1 MTRLRANR
9 WLASGAGG
17 ASLLAAAMVTAAL
30 FLPFVSQGCAG
41 CSAFYG
47 AGLPAAALRVSP
59 DAWAVVWILGIL
71 ASTAVLFLAGVGVRL
86 MAILSAAA
94 SLATLGLA
102 IFEGA
107 VAFPRT
113 LPAAEL
119 LPGVPVYYVLD
130 SGYYLFLIGGA
141 VAVVAAAAMSLVG
154 GDERINPRALGHP
167 GAAAAAGWACLVV
180 VAIAFAGAFLPFA
193 ALNCGFGCPAFVGP
207 SPGSFSGAIAGS
219 ADGLIVLILLGAA
232 ALATTVRVAGRSK
245 ALASSSALLLAFAA
259 TALVSFDSLNGATRV
274 LGWPFAIPT
283 SPEQGYY
290 LLQIGSAL
298 AVVLSFVL
306 VVADRPTWGLHRG
319 LGLGG
324 REATRSA

>member
-1 MTRLRANR
+1 MNRLRAR
-9 WLASGAGG
+9 RCLASGAGG

-59 DAWAVVWILGIL
+59 DAWAVVWIVGIL
-71 ASTAVLFLAGVGVRL
+71 TSTAVLFLAGVAVRL
-86 MAILSAAA
+86 VAILSAAA

-107 VAFPRT
+107 VAFPRI

-119 LPGVPVYYVLD
+119 VPGVLVYYVLD
-130 SGYYLFLIGGA
+130 PGYYLFLIGGA

-154 GDERINPRALGHP
+154 GDKGIVPRALGHP
-167 GAAAAAGWACLVV
+167 GAAAVGWACLVV
-180 VAIAFAGAFLPFA
+180 VAIAFAGAFLPFV
-193 ALNCGFGCPAFVGP
+193 ALDCGFGCPAFVGP

-219 ADGLIVLILLGAA
+219 GDGLVVLILLGAA
-232 ALATTVRVAGRSK
+232 ALATTVRLTGRSM
-245 ALASSSALLLAFAA
+245 ALASSTALLLAFAA

-290 LLQIGSAL
+290 FLQIGSAL

-306 VVADRPTWGLHRG
+306 VVADRPTWRLHLG